1 MFEREIKFIYDFN
14 LNKINRLGPYF
25 TFEQLLSSDIH
36 PAILQYISA
45 EIDYLVF
52 EDRQKLLKN
61 SVFDYSGEKISY
73 HFNQISEEVK
83 KTKRFALEYIS
94 KLVMHASS
102 FTVNYLIH
110 PKWTLTKFV
119 FDEDNHKSTNEIKQI
134 LNYVYYY
141 KYISKILVTYINA
154 KKILSMNAQEF
165 ETLLNKADRLGVES
179 NLHKILTNSLKSM
192 AEFFNIGEIK
202 KTKIPLVAVELFLE
216 EKELTKHLIKVTEVF
231 GGDENGKFNITDYE
245 KVLKS
250 VMLEIREP
258 EPEAIDAE
266 EYEIEQEQESATAG
280 KHYKEQDQES
290 AMADK
295 QEQDEDQEHYIDQVH
310 EPATAG
316 KPTTAGK
323 HDIEQDQESA
333 MVDKQEQDEDQEK
346 EQKQDTKADKEI
358 IITYPTKIR
367 IHIDDEIHIEPILE
381 NTKSDRE
388 ELNFVEQDKEEIEK
402 DIFTLRKDESTE
414 NQRYYIDQEPA
425 TAGKPARADKQ
436 EDEEITIEGLRNT
449 FNEDEAEIEFKK
461 ELELA
466 QRELEKVTDEID
478 LPEIIKVESI
488 EEEPATAGKQDEE
501 ESLSFMI
508 KQYKEQEQESAT
520 ADKQEKEQKQDKDQ
534 EPATAGKHY
543 KDQEHEQEQESE
555 QDQEQM
561 AKKARDIERDEN
573 AAPHEMELAEI
584 LERKEMTTII
594 DVIFDYDI
602 ESFASLLDEISSCKN
617 VGEAFQIINQAL
629 TVRDI
634 DYNSNEAELFRSIIS
649 EFFGKK

>member
-323 HDIEQDQESA
+323 HDIEQPRR
-333 MVDKQEQDEDQEK
+333 VN
-346 EQKQDTKADKEI
+346 I
-358 IITYPTKIR
+358 TKI
-367 IHIDDEIHIEPILE
+367 
-381 NTKSDRE
+381 
-388 ELNFVEQDKEEIEK
+388 
-402 DIFTLRKDESTE
+402 
-414 NQRYYIDQEPA
+414 
-425 TAGKPARADKQ
+425 
-436 EDEEITIEGLRNT
+436 
-449 FNEDEAEIEFKK
+449 
-461 ELELA
+461 
-466 QRELEKVTDEID
+466 
-478 LPEIIKVESI
+478 
-488 EEEPATAGKQDEE
+488 
-501 ESLSFMI
+501 
-508 KQYKEQEQESAT
+508 
-520 ADKQEKEQKQDKDQ
+520 
-534 EPATAGKHY
+534 
-543 KDQEHEQEQESE
+543 
-555 QDQEQM
+555 
-561 AKKARDIERDEN
+561 
-573 AAPHEMELAEI
+573 
-584 LERKEMTTII
+584 
-594 DVIFDYDI
+594 
-602 ESFASLLDEISSCKN
+602 
-617 VGEAFQIINQAL
+617 
-629 TVRDI
+629 
-634 DYNSNEAELFRSIIS
+634 
-649 EFFGKK
+649 